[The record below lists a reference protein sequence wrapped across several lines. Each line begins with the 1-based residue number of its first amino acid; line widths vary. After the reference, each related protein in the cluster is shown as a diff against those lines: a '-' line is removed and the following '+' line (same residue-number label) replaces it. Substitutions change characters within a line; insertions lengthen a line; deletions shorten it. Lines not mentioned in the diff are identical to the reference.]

1 MHLLPDFQINA
12 HLSRM
17 IPAAKLAPREERHS
31 PEGLMS
37 CSQAQ
42 VLLSH
47 SWEARRLG
55 YGPASAK
62 VCQIPLFIKHI
73 LHRLFFA

>member
-47 SWEARRLG
+47 CWEARRLG

-62 VCQIPLFIKHI
+62 VCQIHLFIKHI